1 MSPLLVI
8 HEDLHH
14 EPQAYF
20 SSIIWTC
27 LFLLPNSGSSCSYH
41 VECLLVPKCV
51 MFYKL
56 SLLPGILPSP
66 ILHPLVGLTFIC
78 PLTTDLGCFL

>member
-1 MSPLLVI
+1 MSPLPVN

-20 SSIIWTC
+20 STIIWTC
-27 LFLLPNSGSSCSYH
+27 LFLLPSSLTSCSYH
-41 VECLLVPKCV
+41 VEALLVPKCD

-56 SLLPGILPSP
+56 SPLPGILPSP
-66 ILHPLVGLTFIC
+66 ILHPSVRLTFIC